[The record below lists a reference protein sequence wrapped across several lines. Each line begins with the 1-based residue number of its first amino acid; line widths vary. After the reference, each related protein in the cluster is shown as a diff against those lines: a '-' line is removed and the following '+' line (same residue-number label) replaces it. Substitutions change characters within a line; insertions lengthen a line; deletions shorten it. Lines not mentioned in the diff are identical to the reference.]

1 LVAAAEEGGTVGAIN
16 EAVFRDLISGKKRGW
31 IPAIARCLLRVAS
44 VPYGWAA
51 VIRSGLYDC
60 GVLPTYRVG
69 VPVISVGN
77 LTAGGTGKTPVA
89 ALLCQRLAL
98 LGCRP
103 GLISRGYR
111 AAADGS
117 NDEKRVLEL
126 LVPGTPHIQQPD
138 RVAAAR
144 KLLDMQP
151 GRSPDVIVMDDGFQ
165 HRRLQ
170 RDLNLVLIDATC
182 PFGFGAILPRGL
194 LREPLR
200 ALRRADAVLL
210 TRANLVAEDQLQ
222 VIRQRLL
229 EIAPAL
235 NGRILQVSFLPQGF
249 RDVAGNRRALS
260 ELRGQPIFLMTA
272 IGNPEAF
279 LATCLQAGLTVV
291 GHRWFPDHHHYTAAD
306 LAAVLGEAQAN
317 LAGNVMTTLKD
328 LVKIR
333 DCRERFLALDIEAT
347 FPRPE
352 DNRCFDEILQRMA
365 VRT

>member
-1 LVAAAEEGGTVGAIN
+1 VGAIN
-16 EAVFRDLISGKKRGW
+16 EAAFRDLISGKKRGW

-77 LTAGGTGKTPVA
+77 LTAGGLA
-89 ALLCQRLAL
+89 RLLLRHSSVSDWPQ

-103 GLISRGYR
+103 ALISRGYR

-200 ALRRADAVLL
+200 AAAPGRRRAAD
-210 TRANLVAEDQLQ
+210 TSESC
-222 VIRQRLL
+222 
-229 EIAPAL
+229 
-235 NGRILQVSFLPQGF
+235 GGGS
-249 RDVAGNRRALS
+249 VAGD
-260 ELRGQPIFLMTA
+260 QTA
-272 IGNPEAF
+272 IA
-279 LATCLQAGLTVV
+279 
-291 GHRWFPDHHHYTAAD
+291 
-306 LAAVLGEAQAN
+306 
-317 LAGNVMTTLKD
+317 
-328 LVKIR
+328 
-333 DCRERFLALDIEAT
+333 
-347 FPRPE
+347 
-352 DNRCFDEILQRMA
+352 
-365 VRT
+365 